1 MGGGMDEFM
10 GEIREFKRTTLE
22 KLEKIEGKVDVLQAF
37 HFKVLGAASVIS
49 VIASA
54 LFQYL
59 TKH

>member
-1 MGGGMDEFM
+1 MDEFM